1 MKVSELATIWEDTA
15 SGQLTHSSYTL
26 HLSIEDA
33 AKLEAL
39 AEMYP
44 KRPTEL
50 LLSDLISAALNDLEI
65 SMPYIKG
72 NKVIARDEMGD
83 PMFEDLGP
91 TPRFLELTRKH
102 LDQIKHEEP
111 SVSAN

>member
-1 MKVSELATIWEDTA
+1 MKLSELAQMWEGTA
-15 SGQLTHSSYTL
+15 GGQLTREQYQL

-44 KRPTEL
+44 RRSLENL
-50 LLSDLISAALNDLEI
+50 LGDLVSAALNDLEK

-72 NKVIARDEMGD
+72 DRVIARDELGD
-83 PMFEDLGP
+83 PMFEDIGP
-91 TPRFLELTRKH
+91 TPRFLSLARKY
-102 LDQIKHEEP
+102 LDQLKQTE
-111 SVSAN
+111 STS